1 LSSSAAQVWPSKP
14 TCRRSLRANG
24 RDVGPAK
31 GKPSGQKVGQA
42 GQESPGGV
50 LLFSLPEDRD
60 FAAAGLKA
68 DAERVLDGPEVF
80 VSDSEERGESGF
92 GQGYGVI
99 RFRNR
104 LCSLRR

>member
-1 LSSSAAQVWPSKP
+1 MLTVYCAGSKIG
-14 TCRRSLRANG
+14 SLRNA
-24 RDVGPAK
+24 
-31 GKPSGQKVGQA
+31 
-42 GQESPGGV
+42 